1 MALSKTFAIVWLD
14 AHIAAVGEYRQLKS
28 TFQVELAPVVAA
40 APMDPID
47 QLICC
52 IRETCAPITF
62 APTVEETLSV
72 IEELVGNNKLV
83 VLITSGSLGS
93 VILPEIQRR
102 SLTLH
107 SYYIFCANINNHA
120 EWVLEYL
127 DQGLEIQM
135 FDFEITLLTR
145 LARDLSN
152 ELIKQGRE
160 LLNTD
165 PVSALNYF
173 QCARSLA
180 EKAVARDM
188 PANATD
194 LHRPSTKHRE
204 ILDGENGLIAQA
216 ERACNRNNV

>member
-14 AHIAAVGEYRQLKS
+14 AHISILGQCNQLKS
-28 TFQVELAPVVAA
+28 TFQVELAPIAA
-40 APMDPID
+40 AVPVDPID
-47 QLICC
+47 LLIVC
-52 IRETCAPITF
+52 IRETCAPVIF
-62 APTVEETLSV
+62 APTVEEALPI
-72 IEELVGNNKLV
+72 IEGLVQDNKFV
-83 VLITSGSLGS
+83 VLITSGSLGR

-107 SYYIFCANINNHA
+107 SYYIFCANIEQHA

-135 FDFEITLLTR
+135 FDFEITLLIR

-160 LLNTD
+160 LLDTD
-165 PVSALNYF
+165 PVSALTYF
-173 QCARSLA
+173 QCARALA
-180 EKAVARDM
+180 ENAVARDA
-188 PANATD
+188 PSDAKD

-216 ERACNRNNV
+216 TRACNRNND

>member
-14 AHIAAVGEYRQLKS
+14 TYISARGQYQQLKS
-28 TFQVELAPVVAA
+28 TFQAELAPVAA
-40 APMDPID
+40 AVPVDPID
-47 QLICC
+47 QLIVC
-52 IRETCAPITF
+52 IRETCAPVIF
-62 APTVEETLSV
+62 APTVEETLSI
-72 IEELVGNNKLV
+72 IERLVEDNKFV

-107 SYYIFCANINNHA
+107 SYYIFCANMTHHA

-152 ELIKQGRE
+152 ELIKQGNE

-165 PVSALNYF
+165 PLSALNYF
-173 QCARSLA
+173 QCARVLA
-180 EKAVARDM
+180 ENAVARDM
-188 PANATD
+188 SSNATD

-216 ERACNRNNV
+216 QRACNRNNV